1 MEHSIEQPI
10 TQPIAPPARQTPA
23 RIRLVQVVHSRPVSA
38 NLQRITLTGP
48 ALATPPHYW
57 PACHVK
63 LLLPQPG
70 QLQPVLPVFG
80 EQGPVWPDQA
90 LKPDVRTF
98 TVRAYRPEQ
107 AEVDIDVAVHGDLGP
122 ASRFALYCKRGDFCA
137 LSLPGGPQPMLTP
150 NLPFLLAGDMT
161 ALPAIC
167 AMLEQLPA
175 DAQGEVFCLVSSDD
189 DIPPLTIPLRV
200 TCHWLVGNYQ
210 QTALLINTVKA
221 APLPTPGSFIW
232 LAGEEQIVL
241 QLRRY
246 LRAQLPLH
254 RDQLYA
260 IPYWRAG
267 LDEAAYEM
275 PRHQVMADQ
284 APVTGA

>member
-1 MEHSIEQPI
+1 MEHTIEQPT
-10 TQPIAPPARQTPA
+10 TQPTRQTSA

-38 NLQRITLTGP
+38 NLQRLTLTSP
-48 ALATPPHYW
+48 ALGDAPHYW

-63 LLLPQPG
+63 LLLPKPG
-70 QLQPVLPVFG
+70 QQQPVLPVFS
-80 EQGPVWPDQA
+80 EHGPVWPDQA

-107 AEVDIDVAVHGDLGP
+107 AEVDIDVAVHGDSSP
-122 ASRFALYCKRGDFCA
+122 ASRFALHCKRGDYCA

-175 DAQGEVFCLVSSDD
+175 DARGEVFCLVSSHD
-189 DIPPLTIPLRV
+189 DIPQLTIPDRV
-200 TCHWLVGNYQ
+200 ICHWLIGNYQ
-210 QTALLINTVKA
+210 QTALLINTVKTA
-221 APLPTPGSFIW
+221 SLPTPDSFIW

-246 LRAQLPLH
+246 LRKQLALQ

-275 PRHQVMADQ
+275 PRHQLMGD
-284 APVTGA
+284 

>member
-1 MEHSIEQPI
+1 MEQLKEQRHRPVP
-10 TQPIAPPARQTPA
+10 QAPA
-23 RIRLVQVVHSRPVSA
+23 RIRLVQVVQSQPVSA
-38 NLQRITLTGP
+38 NLRRITLTGS
-48 ALATPPHYW
+48 ALAEPPHYW

-63 LLLPQPG
+63 LLLPKPG
-70 QLQPVLPVFG
+70 QLQPLLPVFG
-80 EQGPVWPDQA
+80 EHGPVWPDQA

-98 TVRAYRPEQ
+98 TVRAHRPEL
-107 AEVDIDVAVHGDLGP
+107 AEVDIDVAIHGDSSP
-122 ASRFALYCKRGDFCA
+122 ASRFALHCKRGDYCA
-137 LSLPGGPQPMLTP
+137 LSLPGGPQPMLPP
-150 NLPFLLAGDMT
+150 NLPFLLVGDMT

-175 DAQGEVFCLVSSDD
+175 DAQGTVFCLVSSHD
-189 DIPPLTIPLRV
+189 DIPQLKVPVRV

-210 QTALLINTVKA
+210 QTALLIDTVKA
-221 APLPTPGSFIW
+221 APLPAPGSSIW

-246 LRAQLPLH
+246 LRHQLPLQ
-254 RDQLYA
+254 REQLYA

-275 PRHQVMADQ
+275 PRHQVMDDN
-284 APVTGA
+284 APVAGA